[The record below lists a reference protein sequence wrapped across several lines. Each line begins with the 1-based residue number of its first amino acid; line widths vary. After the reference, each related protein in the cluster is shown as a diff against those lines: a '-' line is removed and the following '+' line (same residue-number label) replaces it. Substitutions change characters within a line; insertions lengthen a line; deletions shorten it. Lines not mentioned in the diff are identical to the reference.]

1 MIELESSWKAIPI
14 ATMKPR
20 YYPFWTKRDNAQLN
34 ELMLR
39 IDLSQL
45 ISDVDD
51 RKFGPDNRTKLY
63 DQLLG
68 RLAQLSVDVRVALI
82 KALQKGRTDKQE
94 KKVIRDVFLGTFDS
108 SLTALKNGIDAGG
121 DYRDLQQLVH
131 TDIDNNGTAM
141 TYSPHRTRG

>member
-1 MIELESSWKAIPI
+1 MRKTTEELYDRIRELMEGHTDRHNEAEILSILDKA
-14 ATMKPR
+14 
-20 YYPFWTKRDNAQLN
+20 DNAQLN

-68 RLAQLSVDVRVALI
+68 RLAKLSVDVRVALI

-94 KKVIRDVFLGTFDS
+94 EKVIRDVFLGTFDS

-121 DYRDLQQLVH
+121 DYRDLQ
-131 TDIDNNGTAM
+131 
-141 TYSPHRTRG
+141 